1 MNSRYETYIERGKIT
16 VVTILA
22 MALAAALFSPLIG
35 FTSAQVQQTSTNTTS
50 SLNFTETAATTTKT
64 FSAEGLIGSLV
75 QDPLDAI
82 TLTGEN
88 ASRVILVPKL
98 PYVLTGGWE
107 LDVND
112 GNVTKLVAEFAMV
125 HIDGTDRH
133 SHLIDNFRS
142 VNTTGSI
149 GLIPN
154 ATTFIA
160 GTVDVKMDGLERW
173 TNVPLLLT
181 IDKSQAMSISLDP
194 NVTGYHFEGQRIF
207 GTTYSLTGEDGK
219 QIVQ

>member
-1 MNSRYETYIERGKIT
+1 MNSRYETYIERSKIT

-50 SLNFTETAATTTKT
+50 PLNSTATATATKT

-88 ASRVILVPKL
+88 SSRLILVPKL
-98 PYVLTGGWE
+98 PYVLTGGWD

-112 GNVTKLVAEFAMV
+112 GNVTKLVAEFDMV

-142 VNTTGSI
+142 VNITGSI
-149 GLIPN
+149 GLVPD
-154 ATTFIA
+154 ATTLITGIA
-160 GTVDVKMDGLERW
+160 DVKMDAMDRW

-181 IDKSQAMSISLDP
+181 IDKSQTMSISLDP
-194 NVTGYHFEGQRIF
+194 NATGYHFEGQRIF

>member
-1 MNSRYETYIERGKIT
+1 MNSRYETYIERSKIT

-50 SLNFTETAATTTKT
+50 PLNSTATATATTKT

-88 ASRVILVPKL
+88 ASRLILVPKL
-98 PYVLTGGWE
+98 PYVLTGGWD

-112 GNVTKLVAEFAMV
+112 GNVTKLVAE
-125 HIDGTDRH
+125 
-133 SHLIDNFRS
+133 
-142 VNTTGSI
+142 
-149 GLIPN
+149 
-154 ATTFIA
+154 
-160 GTVDVKMDGLERW
+160 
-173 TNVPLLLT
+173 
-181 IDKSQAMSISLDP
+181 
-194 NVTGYHFEGQRIF
+194 
-207 GTTYSLTGEDGK
+207 
-219 QIVQ
+219 